1 MQMLMF
7 LLFSLPCLQLS
18 FVCPAAMQQRESPP
32 QLKAKPLIWD
42 GGGDLLLLTFP
53 LPPTHT
59 NQSGLTSLKTLFTVP
74 AATISQ
80 FLNPS
85 SQDYRREPILKKI
98 YKIYIT
104 LQTTIS
110 LSHLTYLCSLPIC
123 QALTSVPCSPPICQC
138 SMFPS
143 YLLGPYWCSMFPS
156 CL

>member
-18 FVCPAAMQQRESPP
+18 FVCPAASRGNLPRS
-32 QLKAKPLIWD
+32 LKLNPLD
-42 GGGDLLLLTFP
+42 AMGGDLLLLTFP
-53 LPPTHT
+53 RPPTHT

-110 LSHLTYLCSLPIC
+110 LSHLTYLFSLPIC
-123 QALTSVPCSPPICQC
+123 QALTSVPCSPPFCQC

-143 YLLGPYWCSMFPS
+143 YLSGPFWCSMFPS